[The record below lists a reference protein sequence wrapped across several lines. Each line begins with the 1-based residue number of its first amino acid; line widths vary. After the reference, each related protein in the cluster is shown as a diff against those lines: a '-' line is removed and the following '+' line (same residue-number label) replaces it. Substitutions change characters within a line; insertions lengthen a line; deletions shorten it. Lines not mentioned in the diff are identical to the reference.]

1 MGFKKRTKVSAE
13 FNMSSLTDIVFLL
26 LIFFMLTSSVV
37 SPTAINLMLP
47 NSSRSSNTS
56 SPEPMKVRV
65 DQDKVMKFN
74 NLIVDL
80 PSLKG
85 LLGQAIQRDGRA
97 VEEITVIL
105 EIHPEV
111 DAQTLV
117 SVVDIINTYGA
128 KIIMATGLR

>member
-1 MGFKKRTKVSAE
+1 
-13 FNMSSLTDIVFLL
+13 
-26 LIFFMLTSSVV
+26 
-37 SPTAINLMLP
+37 
-47 NSSRSSNTS
+47 
-56 SPEPMKVRV
+56 MKVRV

>member
-1 MGFKKRTKVSAE
+1 
-13 FNMSSLTDIVFLL
+13 
-26 LIFFMLTSSVV
+26 
-37 SPTAINLMLP
+37 
-47 NSSRSSNTS
+47 
-56 SPEPMKVRV
+56 
-65 DQDKVMKFN
+65 
-74 NLIVDL
+74 
-80 PSLKG
+80 LKG